1 MMTRRTNLTR
11 IKKTQLNVPPP
22 TRNYIDNVS
31 MTYGDKSVAKQQL
44 ADSPEFSNEIVSQL
58 PPVQDITQQ
67 AEFRRRMLPEDLAVF
82 DATRKKQEPVTA
94 GLPFGAGPG
103 PAERPQTTESFIQ
116 ELIDITGDERLAR
129 LIR

>member
-11 IKKTQLNVPPP
+11 VKKTQLNVQPPAK
-22 TRNYIDNVS
+22 NYIDNVS
-31 MTYGDKSVAKQQL
+31 MTYGDKTVAKQQL

>member
-1 MMTRRTNLTR
+1 MTR

-31 MTYGDKSVAKQQL
+31 MTYGDKTKAKAEL
-44 ADSPEFSNEIVSQL
+44 ANSPEFKNEIVSQL

-67 AEFRRRMLPEDLAVF
+67 AEFRRKMLPEDLAIF
-82 DATRKKQEPVTA
+82 ESTRNPQQPVTA
-94 GLPFGAGPG
+94 GLPFGPGPG
-103 PAERPQTTESFIQ
+103 PVKKPQTTESFIQ

>member
-1 MMTRRTNLTR
+1 MTR

-22 TRNYIDNVS
+22 AQNYIDNVS
-31 MTYGDKSVAKQQL
+31 MTYGDKTVAKQQL

-58 PPVQDITQQ
+58 PPVQDITEQ

-103 PAERPQTTESFIQ
+103 PAEKPQTTESFIQ
-116 ELIDITGDERLAR
+116 ELIDITGDERLTR
-129 LIR
+129 LIK